1 MPLVAAN
8 GLQFHVQELG
18 DGRPVVMLHGLLIGS
33 LASWYFTVAPALAPA
48 HRCRLYDLRDHRA
61 EAVADEVERR
71 VMIGGERGGVGG
83 LVWEGV
89 AARRMLA
96 AVVGG
101 EVVHPA

>member
-71 VMIGGERGGVGG
+71 VEIGGERGEVGG
-83 LVWEGV
+83 HRRDVV
-89 AARRMLA
+89 AARRTLA
-96 AVVGG
+96 AAVAAQVVQ
-101 EVVHPA
+101 PA